1 MATRVVMPQV
11 GITTTEGLIGEWYK
25 QEGEYVKKG
34 EPLFS
39 IETDKVTTDVEA
51 TADGI
56 LRKIIVPAGK
66 MAPVTSIVAI
76 IGEPD
81 EDIGPLLGAAEIET
95 TTTTAN
101 EEGLKHEKQ
110 EEPKWINQKGKRI
123 KISPLARKIAAA
135 HGISDA
141 ELQSIKGSGP
151 DKSIIKRD
159 IEDYLR
165 QQTRQGAPVADQK
178 VITPEEVGT
187 ASTSKEAVSEEQEK
201 IVPLSNMRR
210 IIAQRMLQ
218 SHREI
223 PPFYLKMEVEAS
235 QLKLWRQELNERLNK
250 KGKNIKLTLT
260 DFLVKAT
267 SLALRDYP
275 GLNVSYSEK
284 GIIYHQDINI
294 GIATAIED
302 GLIVPVIKN
311 ADGKSLYQIAKERVA
326 LIRKARQ
333 GELSLA
339 EISGGTFTIS
349 NLGMYE
355 VEEFVAI
362 INPPEAAILAV
373 GRLRDKFY
381 LDGSTVQVSQC
392 FTIGLTVDHRVVDG
406 ATAARF
412 LQLIKQRLEDPYEL
426 LL

>member
-56 LRKIIVPAGK
+56 LRKIIVPAGET
-66 MAPVTSIVAI
+66 APVTSTVAI
-76 IGEPD
+76 IGDPD
-81 EDIGPLLGAAEIET
+81 EDIGPLLGAAEIAT
-95 TTTTAN
+95 ITTAGDG
-101 EEGLKHEKQ
+101 EEIKHEKH
-110 EEPKWINQKGKRI
+110 EEQKWLNQKGKRI

-159 IEDYLR
+159 IEAYLGQR
-165 QQTRQGAPVADQK
+165 ACQGTPADQR
-178 VITPEEVGT
+178 VIPPGEVGT
-187 ASTSKEAVSEEQEK
+187 TFISKETVPEEQGK

-223 PPFYLKMEVEAS
+223 PPFYLKMEVEAAR
-235 QLKLWRQELNERLNK
+235 LNLWRQELNERLSK
-250 KGKNIKLTLT
+250 KGTDVKITLT
-260 DFLVKAT
+260 DFLVKAS

-275 GLNVSYSEK
+275 ELNVSYSDE
-284 GIIYHQDINI
+284 GIIYHQDINV
-294 GIATAIED
+294 GIATAIEA
-302 GLIVPVIKN
+302 GLVVPVIKN
-311 ADGKSLYQIAKERVA
+311 ADGKSLYQIAQERVA

-355 VEEFVAI
+355 VEEFIAI

-373 GRLRDKFY
+373 GRLRDKLY
-381 LDGSTVQVSQC
+381 LAGGTVQVSQC
-392 FTIGLTVDHRVVDG
+392 FTMGLTVDHRAVDG

-412 LQLIKQRLEDPYEL
+412 LQLIKERLEDPYGL